1 MRAVAIAFRL
11 DEIAV
16 ERHRLAARCV
26 IVEYVDLAAYDL
38 IPPDRGIVAVADVPR
53 GMHGDRIIDLHFT
66 DAALAFRCDHF
77 APVIRTGKRSGEVAL
92 VLLGVLLRREL
103 SANLLEFLRIDE
115 LGFAR
120 AQFPQIPALR
130 ILARLLAHGPEFVP
144 SLRCA
149 AEHDPALTIRERRA
163 DHVAVDA
170 RLEVPELIENRAE
183 RLRQSDP

>member
-16 ERHRLAARCV
+16 ERHRLSARCV
-26 IVEYVDLAAYDL
+26 VVEYVDLVAYDL

-53 GMHGDRIIDLHFT
+53 GMHGDRIVDLHFA
-66 DAALAFRCDHF
+66 DAAFALRCDHF

-92 VLLGVLLRREL
+92 VLLRVLLRREL
-103 SANLLEFLRIDE
+103 PANLLKLLRVNE

-120 AQFPQIPALR
+120 AQFPQIPLLR

-144 SLRCA
+144 ALRCA
-149 AEHDPALTIRERRA
+149 AEHNPALTIRERRA
-163 DHVAVDA
+163 GHVAVHSA
-170 RLEVPELIENRAE
+170 SVNAPL
-183 RLRQSDP
+183 